1 MKKERKKETLKIMKA
16 AGIAGIAGVGIAA
29 GGLMSANSVYA
40 ATEKQANTDT
50 AVSRDQVTVKD
61 QTAES
66 TDESKSVEAN
76 ASENVSK
83 NADES
88 AAKTGAETK
97 TDETL
102 KSDSA
107 NEDAEAKDAS
117 AAKNTETENTKAE
130 NTEEKAETTSEKTGE
145 KVAVVDGVTTK
156 TETYTH
162 HKITTSQHDEEPT
175 EEEKKNNLSA
185 DGREPYVK
193 HVKETTDESWEET
206 KTTETKT
213 VKTEVGKKM
222 TNEDDYSSKKV
233 YVIDNSGKTSKATE
247 TQEQSVKNFYDSQNV
262 TSDFAVYAK
271 SLDGTIGHEDGN
283 IAVKNLN
290 QSTTIMNKDGQ
301 YAGNRNSGVSQHD
314 VDQAYAENGYSYIGK
329 TRDSD
334 YITSSSNFS
343 KNGKNASLVIY
354 GTDEGNSSEDT
365 DGSANHFMSVHLK
378 DGSVPAEYQER
389 TKNLNS
395 VVKFDE
401 NLKNMADAGQ
411 KAIDFSQN
419 SLSDIENLRAA
430 NETIQAGTLGNG
442 DILSLS
448 LSSNILKNDWTA
460 GDFNEINNLLT
471 GLINGNTN
479 HVNILVNVKI
489 RASDLSGDELKNLN
503 AMMNGVNNYDC
514 RASYLTWNFGNFDGT
529 ISMFNTMSGNFIAP
543 NATLN
548 VGGLESGRA
557 VSSSFSH
564 NGEIHMA
571 VKGTT
576 STQYSTGTETSV
588 KTSEGKHTTK
598 TTSSASYDYKDAE
611 KPKDS
616 TDKPSTPKDDTTKPK
631 DDTEKP
637 KDSTNKPDTPK
648 NDEEKP
654 KDNTE
659 KPKGNEEKPKDDMPK
674 NDAEKPKGSTDTPK
688 DSTDTPK
695 NDTSVPETPNANE
708 TKPDVPH
715 DSTSKNKLEVQNGGA
730 SRSKYENSQTAENA
744 GAKMTH
750 ESGDHSVTKGKAE
763 KKPETETSSASVA
776 SHKNTESGNTV
787 QHATENGTAS
797 GKENYASDGA
807 PQTGDATSVI
817 GSVATL
823 ISSGGLLAF
832 LAKKMHRSKL
842 EKNR

>member
-1 MKKERKKETLKIMKA
+1 MRSDFMTNKEKLDEAVRKAEEKNSKELNFMKA

-117 AAKNTETENTKAE
+117 AAKDTETENMKAG

-145 KVAVVDGVTTK
+145 KVAVVGGVTTK

-262 TSDFAVYAK
+262 TSDFVVYAK

-334 YITSSSNFS
+334 HITSSSNFS

-548 VGGLESGRA
+548 VGDLESGRA

-631 DDTEKP
+631 D
-637 KDSTNKPDTPK
+637 
-648 NDEEKP
+648 
-654 KDNTE
+654 NTE

-674 NDAEKPKGSTDTPK
+674 NDAEKPKGSTDTDTPK

-695 NDTSVPETPNANE
+695 NDTSV
-708 TKPDVPH
+708 
-715 DSTSKNKLEVQNGGA
+715 
-730 SRSKYENSQTAENA
+730 
-744 GAKMTH
+744 
-750 ESGDHSVTKGKAE
+750 
-763 KKPETETSSASVA
+763 ETSSASVA

-807 PQTGDATSVI
+807 PQTGDATSVT